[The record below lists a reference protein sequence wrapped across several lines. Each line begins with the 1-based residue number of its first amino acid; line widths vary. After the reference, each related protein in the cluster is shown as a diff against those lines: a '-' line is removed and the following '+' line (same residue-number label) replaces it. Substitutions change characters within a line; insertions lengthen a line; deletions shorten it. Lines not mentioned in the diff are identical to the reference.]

1 MKKIYA
7 ITFFSALLVL
17 GNENNILANS
27 NLSSLETNDLIVTE
41 TNNSTFEEIETESGI
56 SITYDLNFNEIIG
69 YTVPGE
75 LSDALSEQELNMLI
89 LKEVG
94 NVLLNQSEEFQ
105 RIQNII
111 NGTYDQENYH
121 EEDGVGTFEEIE
133 TESGISITYDL
144 DFNKIIGYTVPG
156 ELSDALS
163 EQELNMLIL
172 KEVGNVLLN
181 QSEEFQ
187 RIQHIINE
195 ANSEKIQE
203 QRIQYRYPITI
214 SIRPRAS
221 RNFPLRGVAVGEK
234 VFYNRLLN
242 KY

>member
-1 MKKIYA
+1 VKKIYA

-41 TNNSTFEEIETESGI
+41 TNNSTFEEIEMESGI
-56 SITYDLNFNEIIG
+56 SITYDLDFNKIIG

-75 LSDALSEQELNMLI
+75 LSDTLSEQELNMLI

-111 NGTYDQENYH
+111 N
-121 EEDGVGTFEEIE
+121 
-133 TESGISITYDL
+133 
-144 DFNKIIGYTVPG
+144 
-156 ELSDALS
+156 
-163 EQELNMLIL
+163 
-172 KEVGNVLLN
+172 
-181 QSEEFQ
+181 
-187 RIQHIINE
+187 E

-214 SIRPRAS
+214 SIGPRAS

-234 VFYNRLLN
+234 VFYNISIQTTRETTKASGVTMNLVDENTGSVIHTVNITSN
-242 KY
+242 KYASYTNTSVFRPIRAEFKNNTSSSLSINGFFNLGF

>member
-41 TNNSTFEEIETESGI
+41 TNNSTFEEIE
-56 SITYDLNFNEIIG
+56 
-69 YTVPGE
+69 
-75 LSDALSEQELNMLI
+75 M
-89 LKEVG
+89 
-94 NVLLNQSEEFQ
+94 
-105 RIQNII
+105 
-111 NGTYDQENYH
+111 
-121 EEDGVGTFEEIE
+121 
-133 TESGISITYDL
+133 ESGISITYDL

-187 RIQHIINE
+187 RIQNIINE

-214 SIRPRAS
+214 SIGPRAS